1 MKKFIVEHIKN
12 GKVKKIIIAIAI
24 SLAASTG
31 TYAQTSGDTLKMEQM
46 QKMGMDSIPGKKQT
60 AMDMNNPMN
69 TMAHPFYTHMGM
81 PQAVGRYGLRFAVT
95 STQIAGKSQA
105 DFDLQFETGL
115 TKFAGLLI
123 RLESEK
129 TEIMFHFLAIK
140 SKNGMNAF
148 SPLIE
153 FEIPT
158 HEGINTQVGFSTTLS
173 NAHIAFHQ
181 VIHYGVREKNFE
193 GSVAIVYKISNRVF
207 LITESLGEKK
217 QNEPGIVTLLGGI
230 KVRINNHL
238 LLALG
243 AEFPV
248 TVNKDFSSRYI
259 FQPDLQLKN

>member
-1 MKKFIVEHIKN
+1 MANFIIKQIKN
-12 GKVKKIIIAIAI
+12 GKVKKIIVAIAIA
-24 SLAASTG
+24 LAAGTG
-31 TYAQTSGDTLKMEQM
+31 TNAQTSGDTLKMQSM
-46 QKMGMDSIPGKKQT
+46 QKMNMDTVPGKKKIV
-60 AMDMNNPMN
+60 MDMNNPMN

-81 PQAVGRYGLRFAVT
+81 PQSVGRYGLRFAVT

-129 TEIMFHFLAIK
+129 AEIMFHFLAIK
-140 SKNGMNAF
+140 SKNGMNAL

-173 NAHIAFHQ
+173 NSHIAFHQ

-207 LITESLGEKK
+207 LIAESLGEKK

-243 AEFPV
+243 AEFTV
-248 TVNKDFSSRYI
+248 TANKDFSSRYI
-259 FQPDLQLKN
+259 FQPDLQLKH